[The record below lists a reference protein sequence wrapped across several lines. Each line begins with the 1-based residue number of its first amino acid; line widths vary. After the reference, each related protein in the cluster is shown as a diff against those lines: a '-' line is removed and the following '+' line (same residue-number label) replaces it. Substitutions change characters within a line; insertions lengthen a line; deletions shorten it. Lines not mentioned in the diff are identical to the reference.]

1 MNSIKVKM
9 QSMVDEKEY
18 AKRRLEET
26 ETEAEEFNQK
36 IKAAEEEHQS
46 LLKKINQTDLEFD
59 KMCEELSNNNTKLD
73 EANKASA
80 TVLLIL
86 FIIFIMNIKVN
97 TKILFLK
104 SELEVGGLQRR
115 INLTETELEQ
125 MESRL
130 KEITTQLTTASQNS
144 DKSEQ

>member
-26 ETEAEEFNQK
+26 ETEAEE
-36 IKAAEEEHQS
+36 
-46 LLKKINQTDLEFD
+46 
-59 KMCEELSNNNTKLD
+59 LSNNNTKLD

-80 TVLLIL
+80 A
-86 FIIFIMNIKVN
+86 
-97 TKILFLK
+97 

-130 KEITTQLTTASQNS
+130 KEITEQLTTASHNS
-144 DKSEQ
+144 DKSEHGRKTLEVQGIDDDEK